1 MSSIDDYRRRLS
13 LALSGSLQE
22 KADCITLQSVL
33 VCLLRVCTR
42 AAADEARKE
51 GYQVHLYRLG
61 FEKERVEL
69 CGSYHQESIYL
80 SARCL

>member
-1 MSSIDDYRRRLS
+1 MTAAHVINRLPQAKRRLS

-22 KADCITLQSVL
+22 KADCITLLSVR

-51 GYQVHLYRLG
+51 
-61 FEKERVEL
+61 EKA
-69 CGSYHQESIYL
+69 I
-80 SARCL
+80 RCIFIG